1 MTVYVVTID
10 FCIPQD
16 GPEFGC
22 PVFDSVHGTKE
33 AAEKRCSEIMQG
45 VNLTGSIKSA
55 FDTYQWKLEHTDR
68 GPYNYI
74 PYYFT
79 TEIIPVELEKN

>member
-22 PVFDSVHGTKE
+22 PVFDSVHTTRE
-33 AAEKRCSEIMQG
+33 TAEKRCSEIMQG

-79 TEIIPVELEKN
+79 TEIIPVEIEKN

>member
-10 FCIPQD
+10 FD
-16 GPEFGC
+16 LNELEPEYGR
-22 PVFDSVHGTKE
+22 PVFDSVHTTRE
-33 AAEKRCSEIMQG
+33 TAEKRCSEIMQG

-79 TEIIPVELEKN
+79 TEIIPVEIEKN